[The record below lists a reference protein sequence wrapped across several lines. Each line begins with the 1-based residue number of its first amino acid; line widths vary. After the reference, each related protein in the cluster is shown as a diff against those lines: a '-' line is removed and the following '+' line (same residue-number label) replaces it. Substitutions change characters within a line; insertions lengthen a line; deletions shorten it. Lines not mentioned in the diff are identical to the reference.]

1 MVQLSIQSPKCKSPL
16 VALASLWRI
25 LITYILHSALKVWKC
40 FHVHYSY
47 ATNISWGPAICLGL
61 SRQSFSFSPPN
72 SWERWVYSDLQGRE
86 KAQDNRRRYPRS
98 QSEEVTAGFT
108 LSSFHRSSSRW
119 PSKPHLFLLPW
130 APWKGKAFLLWTGRQ
145 SMFQAG
151 PDPRPRPLACSTTL
165 ATKNGRFLPKSWGRS
180 KVQQGGRRRG
190 RLLSADTLA
199 EGGES
204 ASSS

>member
-1 MVQLSIQSPKCKSPL
+1 M
-16 VALASLWRI
+16 
-25 LITYILHSALKVWKC
+25 YIIHMQQTFPEGLL
-40 FHVHYSY
+40 Y
-47 ATNISWGPAICLGL
+47 AWG
-61 SRQSFSFSPPN
+61 F
-72 SWERWVYSDLQGRE
+72 QGRASHLVLLTAE
-86 KAQDNRRRYPRS
+86 KG
-98 QSEEVTAGFT
+98 GFILT
-108 LSSFHRSSSRW
+108 SRDVKKLRTIGGGTQGHRARKWQRDSHSVPSTDPPPGG